1 VKFGCVVPEI
11 CSRTLIEILRFPIS
25 GVEKNLERVD
35 NFSLFCNNTIMAR
48 LLAISVQIR
57 QLRVSI
63 YLIITNVGECVDAIR
78 YTLTLYTIKVSI
90 AYVM

>member
-1 VKFGCVVPEI
+1 
-11 CSRTLIEILRFPIS
+11 
-25 GVEKNLERVD
+25 
-35 NFSLFCNNTIMAR
+35 MAR